1 MTYQNEKI
9 SIKDLIFITIGC
21 SLYAFGLV
29 TVNIANN
36 LAEGGATGITL
47 IIRYWLHIDPAYSII
62 LLNIPLIWIGYRY
75 LGKKALNIYYLRNYH
90 VINLDLAL
98 AKDSY

>member
-9 SIKDLIFITIGC
+9 SLKDLIFITIGC

-36 LAEGGATGITL
+36 LAEGGATGIGY
-47 IIRYWLHIDPAYSII
+47 ISILHIQLFY
-62 LLNIPLIWIGYRY
+62 LIF
-75 LGKKALNIYYLRNYH
+75 L
-90 VINLDLAL
+90 
-98 AKDSY
+98 